1 MKRIIG
7 IVIVII
13 LIISA
18 WALFKTDP
26 TEMDL
31 LYISS
36 TNFEDKTLTT
46 DGSFTSGAIKYSG
59 YDYEIEGDTMY
70 VTIRN
75 RLFIGKSGDFTIE
88 IKDDKLQHVKK
99 VFLQGKEK
107 SDTYQIWPYLEE

>member
-7 IVIVII
+7 IMVIIIVI
-13 LIISA
+13 LAS

-36 TNFEDKTLTT
+36 TNFEGETLTT

-59 YDYEIEGDTMY
+59 YDYEIKGDTMY
-70 VTIRN
+70 VTINN
-75 RLFIGKSGDFTIE
+75 RLFIGKTGDFSIE
-88 IKDDKLQHVKK
+88 IKDEKLHDVKK
-99 VFLQGKEK
+99 VLLQGKET

>member
-7 IVIVII
+7 IVLVII
-13 LIISA
+13 IIISA
-18 WALFKTDP
+18 WTLLKTDP
-26 TEMDL
+26 TETDL

-46 DGSFTSGAIKYSG
+46 NGSFTSGLIKYSG

-70 VTIRN
+70 VTIKN
-75 RLFIGKSGDFTIE
+75 RLLIGKSGDFFIE
-88 IKDDKLQHVKK
+88 INDAKLEHVKK
-99 VFLQGKEK
+99 VFLQGKGP